1 MLDFI
6 QTFFRELVAAF
17 ALLVVSGFVLWMVF
31 VVIALFRELFN
42 PGDIQIRSYLYRI
55 WRLLLL
61 SFELVAYGGIFV
73 AMFLLKSA
81 EEEKLRFTL
90 MMIQAILFSVLFL
103 YIRWKTGGFF
113 FQQKQSRRSR

>member
-17 ALLVVSGFVLWMVF
+17 ALLMVSGVVLWMVF
-31 VVIALFRELFN
+31 VVIALFRELFR
-42 PGDIQIRSYLYRI
+42 PADIHIRSYLYRI

-73 AMFLLKSA
+73 AMFLLKST
-81 EEEKLRFTL
+81 EDEQLRFTL
-90 MMIQAILFSVLFL
+90 MLIQSILLSILFL
-103 YIRWKTGGFF
+103 YLRWKMGGFF
-113 FQQKQSRRSR
+113 FQQKHNRR